1 MIKHIVF
8 WKFLDQAEG
17 SDKNT
22 NLAKAR
28 HLLESL
34 PEAIPEIRLFEVA
47 VGVNPSPQ
55 SYDLVLYSHFDEL
68 ESLAAYQRHP
78 AHVRV
83 VEFLRK
89 VQSARAV
96 VDYEV

>member
-17 SDKNT
+17 AGKNA

-28 HLLESL
+28 DLLQGL
-34 PEAIPEIRLFEVA
+34 PEEIPQIRLLEVA
-47 VGVNPSPQ
+47 VGVQPSPQ
-55 SYDLVLYSHFDEL
+55 SYDLVLYSHFDDL

-78 AHVRV
+78 AHLRV

-96 VDYEV
+96 VDYEA